1 MEVEFGRVNYGN
13 TSSNAQKDAN
23 FFKISVN
30 LTELFKTPADA
41 APLISKYAYQLDDM
55 EAKRYEKVRRE
66 NKIFK
71 HS

>member
-1 MEVEFGRVNYGN
+1 M
-13 TSSNAQKDAN
+13 
-23 FFKISVN
+23 N

-71 HS
+71 QMKSQGGQQVQVSGY